1 MADRE
6 VPMPVYEYTC
16 QGCGKRFEVRASLEE
31 REKLKVTCPEC
42 KSEKVER
49 AFSAFYA
56 KTSRKS

>member
-1 MADRE
+1 
-6 VPMPVYEYTC
+6 MPVYEYTC